1 MTKQAIN
8 DLNSQLTNSI
18 GDNLKL
24 IQELYD
30 DFVVF
35 TTSFGAEDQLITY
48 FISKMDTRITISTL
62 DTGRLFPETYDVW
75 ESTRKKY
82 NLTIK
87 PYYPNTKAI
96 EELVEKKGPYSFYES
111 IENRKECCFVRKV
124 EPLKR
129 ALAGNK
135 VWVTGLRA
143 EQSENRS
150 NLEPIEW
157 DEVNQIIKFHP
168 LLMYSWEE
176 VMNQIHTFGI
186 PYNVLHDKGYPS
198 IGCQPCTRA
207 VLEGEDSR
215 AGRWWWENSKKEC
228 GLHQIELKQKN
239 T

>member
-1 MTKQAIN
+1 MKEAIN
-8 DLNSQLTNSI
+8 DLNSQLTHSI
-18 GDNLKL
+18 EDNLKL
-24 IQELYD
+24 MQNRYGEK
-30 DFVVF
+30 VVF
-35 TTSFGAEDQLITY
+35 ATSFGAEDQLITY
-48 FISKMDTRITISTL
+48 YISKMISPISIFTL
-62 DTGRLFPETYDVW
+62 DTGRLFPETYNVW

-82 NLTIK
+82 DLSIK
-87 PYYPNTKAI
+87 TYSPNTTNV
-96 EELVEKKGPYSFYES
+96 EQLVEKKGPYSFHES
-111 IENRKECCFVRKV
+111 IENRKECCFIRKV

-143 EQSENRS
+143 EQSDNRS
-150 NLEPIEW
+150 QLKPIEW

-168 LLMYSWEE
+168 LLMLNWKE

-186 PYNVLHDKGYPS
+186 PYNVLHDKGFPS

-228 GLHQIELKQKN
+228 GLHQN
-239 T
+239 